1 MVWFDNSGLGYSP
14 SAIKTKTMK
23 KMCFKVNVNIED
35 EKIKRRFM
43 KCLGEIEGVE
53 SVAVDM
59 KER

>member
-1 MVWFDNSGLGYSP
+1 MGYSP